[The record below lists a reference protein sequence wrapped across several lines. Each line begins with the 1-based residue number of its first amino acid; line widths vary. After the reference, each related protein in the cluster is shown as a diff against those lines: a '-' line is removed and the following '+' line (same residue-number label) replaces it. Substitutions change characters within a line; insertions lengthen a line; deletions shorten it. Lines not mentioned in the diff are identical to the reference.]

1 MKPEELLPPAVKKL
15 TDAAVTKV
23 TSLLNRRNNAKAA
36 HDKLCALEVAS
47 DPSVPLPVDCPK
59 PMHQMQPA
67 KLHMPAGMTLG
78 AVAPRAPRAAA
89 AAAQGEGEQQ
99 EEAAPE
105 HMYGDDPLE
114 KMNQM
119 VHQHIRAAQVTYL
132 QQLIAI
138 KRSIVVDDS
147 KAIED
152 LTVEVEDKVR
162 ACLADTCI
170 PSADQRQILRAA
182 GQVYADGRRDV
193 VNKLETARKEA
204 ERERARKAQ
213 ELEEEKLQQLQ
224 SDNSSTVGAL
234 IDYKLAEWESR
245 ESGVDPS
252 DPATL
257 DKNAAAQQDIA
268 ASLLGSKN
276 GKAPPNSQKSRG
288 QTKQKSTSKSTGQA
302 QGKGKGKKG
311 HKGKGKGKGRGT
323 GAAKRGGRR
332 GGN

>member
-1 MKPEELLPPAVKKL
+1 M
-15 TDAAVTKV
+15 
-23 TSLLNRRNNAKAA
+23 
-36 HDKLCALEVAS
+36 
-47 DPSVPLPVDCPK
+47 
-59 PMHQMQPA
+59 
-67 KLHMPAGMTLG
+67 
-78 AVAPRAPRAAA
+78 
-89 AAAQGEGEQQ
+89 
-99 EEAAPE
+99 
-105 HMYGDDPLE
+105 
-114 KMNQM
+114 
-119 VHQHIRAAQVTYL
+119 
-132 QQLIAI
+132 
-138 KRSIVVDDS
+138 
-147 KAIED
+147 
-152 LTVEVEDKVR
+152 
-162 ACLADTCI
+162 
-170 PSADQRQILRAA
+170 DQRQILHAA
-182 GQVYADGRRDV
+182 AQVYADRRRDV

-204 ERERARKAQ
+204 EREKARKAQ

-224 SDNSSTVGAL
+224 SNNSSTVGAL